1 MDESRLLC
9 LPSVDDHRVASHVDA
24 PSGGGGGTAVN
35 DDRKPMVLRAERQVL
50 RLLGA
55 LPERVQRRLAGAPV
69 RIDGQQLRPEVQVA
83 LRLMKVAAG
92 KTFEQLPLAEGRAQI
107 SAEAWVFGDEPP
119 VDSVAEITIPGA
131 DGTMIPGRVYRPSG
145 LPDNAAILVYF
156 HGGGWV
162 LGGLDAA
169 DSACRVLANHAGIAV
184 LSVDYRL
191 APEHPFPAAIDDA
204 LAAFRHVVA
213 DAADL
218 RIDPSRIAV
227 GGESAG
233 GNIAAVLARIATV
246 DPNVG
251 SPPAFQ
257 LLFMPVTDLSKK
269 HRSYELFADGFF
281 LTDAQMDWY
290 KARYLGDPA
299 QAADPRVSPLL
310 AEDLSG
316 LPPAY
321 IVTAGFDPLRDE
333 GEAYARRLA
342 DAHVPTAHRRLDGC
356 IHGIVN
362 ATGASAAARDAL
374 VEAAGAL
381 RVGLAPR

>member
-1 MDESRLLC
+1 MS
-9 LPSVDDHRVASHVDA
+9 DD
-24 PSGGGGGTAVN
+24 P
-35 DDRKPMVLRAERQVL
+35 KPMMLRVERQVL

-55 LPERVQRRLAGAPV
+55 LPEWVQRRLAGPPV

-92 KTFEQLPLAEGRAQI
+92 TTFEELPLAEGRAQI

-119 VDSVAEITIPGA
+119 VDEVTDISIPGVDA
-131 DGTMIPGRVYRPSG
+131 TKIPGRLYRPAG
-145 LPDNAAILVYF
+145 LADGAAMLVYF

-169 DSACRVLANHAGIAV
+169 DSVCRVLADHAGIVV

-191 APEHPFPAAIDDA
+191 APEHPFPAAINDA
-204 LAAFRHVVA
+204 LAAFRHAIA
-213 DAADL
+213 DAANL
-218 RIDPSRIAV
+218 GIDPARIAV

-233 GNIAAVLARIATV
+233 GNIAAVLARLAT
-246 DPNVG
+246 DDATVG

-281 LTDAQMDWY
+281 LTEAQMDWY
-290 KARYLGDPA
+290 KAHYLEDPA

-321 IVTAGFDPLRDE
+321 VVTAGFDPLRDE
-333 GEAYARRLA
+333 GEAYVRRLV
-342 DAHVPTAHRRLDGC
+342 DAHVPTAHRRLEGC

-362 ATGASAAARDAL
+362 ATGVSAAARDAL
-374 VEAAGAL
+374 VQAAGAL